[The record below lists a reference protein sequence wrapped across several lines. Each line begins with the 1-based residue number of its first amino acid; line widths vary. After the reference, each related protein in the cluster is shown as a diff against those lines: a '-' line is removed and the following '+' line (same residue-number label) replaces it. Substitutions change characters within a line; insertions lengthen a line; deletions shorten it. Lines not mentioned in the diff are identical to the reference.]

1 MKFAAFISIIV
12 SVAVMFAA
20 CQGVVG
26 PSGKDGAD
34 GAKGDTGD
42 TGPQGPQGM
51 PGEPGEPGFT
61 PLQLKGTAPFIVIN
75 DIDGPDADD
84 TADEAGKPMMIDL
97 TDHFR
102 GGTAPFA
109 YGTPIRGTTTT
120 ITDIDN
126 INAELVDGG
135 PMLKLSVSAETSG
148 DEVNLFT
155 VTITDADDSTVDVSI
170 SARRNNGPA
179 GDGADQTAIVGTAV
193 PAEAP
198 AMTADCPAFNECAIA
213 TTFVDTDAMEMLSF
227 TAMSGDTSKV
237 DIVSVKAVSDANG
250 IPLISSV
257 VVRGVASTWNAGLD
271 TPAHEP
277 VTVTITA
284 TDRGG
289 MTVEDTVAVTVDGAP
304 RMKGAAM
311 PNRSVNQSADVQT
324 LIAVLSDYFE
334 DPEGETLTYTLKS
347 SNTQAATVVSTEVTN
362 LQVNT
367 NGIGQTDITVTA
379 TEPSGDP
386 QQTFSQTFTLTV
398 NPAN

>member
-34 GAKGDTGD
+34 GAKGDAGATGA
-42 TGPQGPQGM
+42 QGPQGI
-51 PGEPGEPGFT
+51 PGEPGFT
-61 PLQLKGTAPFIVIN
+61 PLQLKGTSPFIVIN
-75 DIDGPDADD
+75 DIDGDDADEV
-84 TADEAGKPMMIDL
+84 ADEAGEPMTIDL
-97 TDHFR
+97 TDYFR
-102 GGTAPFA
+102 GGTEPFN
-109 YGTPIRGTTTT
+109 YGTPMRVTSTV
-120 ITDIDN
+120 ITDTDN
-126 INAELVDGG
+126 IDAELVDGG
-135 PMLKLSVSAETSG
+135 PMLKLSVPADTSG
-148 DEVNLFT
+148 DEVNAFT
-155 VTITDADDSTVDVSI
+155 VTITDADDSTVDISI

-179 GDGADQTAIVGTAV
+179 GDGAAQVATVGSAV

-213 TTFVDTDAMEMLSF
+213 TTFVDADAMEMLSF
-227 TAMSGDTSKV
+227 AAKSGDTSKV
-237 DIVSVKAVSDANG
+237 DIVSVKAVSDSNG

-257 VVRGVASTWNAGLD
+257 VVRGIASTWNAGLE

-311 PNRSVNQSADVQT
+311 PNRSVKQSSAAQT
-324 LIAVLSDYFE
+324 LIAALSDYFE

-347 SNTQAATVVSTEVTN
+347 SNTQAAIVAATDVTD
-362 LQVNT
+362 LQVTT
-367 NGIGQTDITVTA
+367 NGVGQTDITVTA